1 MSDSYG
7 VDDVAFLWAYDGDIS
22 VLRPDSEKTEV
33 ISSYKKEEKIVLCG
47 ISADGKTAVW
57 TSAENGKYSVVLC
70 RNGSQET
77 VSQGD
82 LDAPEITA
90 NNYQN
95 YLSDYLNETYDSEK
109 YATVDDYK
117 NAVMEEWAKSEEED
131 SSSNNSETEN
141 NDEENVGEE
150 STDAD
155 PVTPGEN
162 ISDETEA
169 NAMRSSDGA
178 TQTAS
183 QETIIKKLKD
193 YFRTKSAAPFFN
205 VDIDPKNKI
214 MTINGADRTILV
226 NGNKI
231 EENKLPSELYSVL
244 SYSTNGLP
252 LYQDM
257 NVKKAKGYYIITE
270 DVTTESDG
278 TTKTSQTVYLIM
290 FKDGERVKLISDV
303 TQCKFSEDKL
313 LFVQEDCLRMA
324 KVDMKKVELVN
335 EEKVANDVFGSIIA
349 DSNSDYIYF
358 LKGYSSADNTADLYV
373 YDVKEGES
381 EKIESDVHPS
391 RLAVGTDGLNVYYYS
406 DVASTGATYGTF
418 KVYNVKREKITT
430 ISGDVVLGSPTS
442 YLESGEINPEYIW
455 YKRYQNRTDTS
466 YEYNV
471 CFYNG
476 KDSVSVVKN
485 LEN

>member
-1 MSDSYG
+1 
-7 VDDVAFLWAYDGDIS
+7 
-22 VLRPDSEKTEV
+22 
-33 ISSYKKEEKIVLCG
+33 
-47 ISADGKTAVW
+47 
-57 TSAENGKYSVVLC
+57 
-70 RNGSQET
+70 
-77 VSQGD
+77 
-82 LDAPEITA
+82 
-90 NNYQN
+90 
-95 YLSDYLNETYDSEK
+95 
-109 YATVDDYK
+109 
-117 NAVMEEWAKSEEED
+117 
-131 SSSNNSETEN
+131 
-141 NDEENVGEE
+141 
-150 STDAD
+150 
-155 PVTPGEN
+155 
-162 ISDETEA
+162 
-169 NAMRSSDGA
+169 
-178 TQTAS
+178 
-183 QETIIKKLKD
+183 
-193 YFRTKSAAPFFN
+193 
-205 VDIDPKNKI
+205 
-214 MTINGADRTILV
+214 
-226 NGNKI
+226 
-231 EENKLPSELYSVL
+231 
-244 SYSTNGLP
+244 
-252 LYQDM
+252 M

-278 TTKTSQTVYLIM
+278 TTKTTQTVYLIM

-335 EEKVANDVFGSIIA
+335 EEKVANDVFGSIVA

-391 RLAVGTDGLNVYYYS
+391 RLAVATDGLNVYYYA

-430 ISGDVVLGSPTS
+430 IAGDVVLGSPTS

-476 KDSVSVVKN
+476 KDNVSVVKN